1 MTGADLHDELT
12 AVVRDL
18 AAQLRVLQGF
28 GVRSV
33 ARAAEPEPLPE
44 PQPETRPD
52 NGAEGR
58 PARSTAEPAR
68 VAPTGREQAHMFAPP
83 PTAASQPAAP
93 AAIWRPNPLGAGGAA
108 DELEALRRRIGD
120 CTRCPLSKGRRNVVF
135 GEGDPVARLALVGE
149 GPGGEEDRTGRPFV
163 GPAGQLLEKILAA
176 MGLTREQ
183 VYICNVVK
191 CRPPGN
197 RTPEDAEMRTC
208 GQFLEKQLQIVHPRH
223 ILCLGGTAAR
233 YLLSTERPMGQIRG
247 RFFDHPATGAR
258 IMPTY
263 HPAYLL
269 RNEGAKRSVW
279 EDVKRVMAEMAEP
292 VEEGS

>member
-1 MTGADLHDELT
+1 LAGDLHAQLH
-12 AVVRDL
+12 AVVQDL
-18 AAQLRVLQGF
+18 AVHVRLLREF
-28 GVRSV
+28 GVRAV
-33 ARAAEPEPLPE
+33 ARAQPATEPEPA
-44 PQPETRPD
+44 PQ
-52 NGAEGR
+52 
-58 PARSTAEPAR
+58 AEPPRATGAR
-68 VAPTGREQAHMFAPP
+68 DQAHLFAPP
-83 PTAASQPAAP
+83 APSLPGAPVAP
-93 AAIWRPNPLGAGGAA
+93 ASAWRPNPLEPDQARL
-108 DELEALRRRIGD
+108 ELEGLRRHIGD
-120 CTRCPLSKGRRNVVF
+120 CTRCALSRNRRNVVF

-191 CRPPGN
+191 CRPPNN
-197 RTPEDAEMRTC
+197 RTPEDGEMRTC

-233 YLLSTERPMGQIRG
+233 YLLGTEQPMGKLRG

-269 RNEGAKRSVW
+269 RNEDAKRPVW
-279 EDVKRVMAEMAEP
+279 EDVKRVMSEMEQP
-292 VEEGS
+292 VEEAP